1 MKNSKGFTLLE
12 LIVVIAIMGVLA
24 MVSVPILTQYIN
36 RSEVGVCEANRQEFL
51 HSFIVYQSS
60 GDNTGSL
67 EQAIAGTI
75 PEMLTD
81 KNNLKCPSGGTYSV
95 VNGSIVCS
103 VHGAIGSSGSG
114 SGSGSTTLKAGDTI
128 LSNIVLDDLGV
139 LCVSAINPS
148 NGIRVVQGQVY
159 ITKEGVT
166 YAVGWNDWISKSD
179 AQKFIDSGIVP
190 SNFIKIDKN
199 VTINSSNYLGGSAWN
214 PPLKKFIIFYEN
226 NASYAFVGDD
236 GAYDL
241 KPTQGGNWI
250 KLS

>member
-12 LIVVIAIMGVLA
+12 LIVVIAIMGILA
-24 MVSVPILTQYIN
+24 VVSVPTLTQYIN
-36 RSEVGVCEANRQEFL
+36 RSKVGVCEANRQEFL

-60 GDNTGSL
+60 GDTTGSL
-67 EQAIAGTI
+67 EQAIAGTV

-114 SGSGSTTLKAGDTI
+114 SGSTTLKAGDTI

-139 LCVSAINPS
+139 LCNSAINPS
-148 NGIRVVQGQVY
+148 NGIIAVIGQVY
-159 ITKEGVT
+159 VTKDGIT
-166 YAVGWNDWISKSD
+166 YAVGNQNWISRAD

-190 SNFIKIDKN
+190 NNFIKIDKS

-214 PPLKKFIIFYEN
+214 PTLKNHVIFYEN
-226 NASYAFVGDD
+226 NAAYLFMGAD
-236 GAYDL
+236 GAKDNL
-241 KPTQGGNWI
+241 PTIGGNWL